1 MLLKNVY
8 TSIDIGSD
16 SIKVVVCEL
25 HNNKLNLLV
34 TSSVK
39 SKGIKKGL
47 IVNADDAQ
55 ASIKEAMEEIE
66 SLLGIKI
73 NKVIASIPA
82 NNAEF
87 TFIKG
92 EVKII
97 NENNVVSSDDIV
109 KVLQSSMKAKITPE
123 KEMVTII
130 PIDFR
135 LDDAEGM
142 QNPLGHKASKLAS
155 RAIMVSTPKKNI
167 ISVLSVIESMGI
179 EVVDIMINSIG
190 TINALKTREMDSQ
203 VGSIVNIGAE
213 TINVA
218 LYNKGTIVKNSIIP
232 IGSSAIDDNIAK
244 AYNLTLDK
252 ARIVK
257 ERFAVCHTKYASK
270 NDFYDVVNKDSKKIR
285 INQAEVSALVS
296 KRYCQL
302 LELIVKEITSLS
314 GKQLDYVMFTGGATN
329 AYRFDML
336 IKDKL
341 GKKASVGSVTMVG
354 LRNNQ
359 NSAAVGNIIYFINKL
374 KLKGKEYSMISEEDQ
389 DSLSSVNKNTANIS
403 SDSMLNKVVGYFF
416 GE

>member
-1 MLLKNVY
+1 MA
-8 TSIDIGSD
+8 
-16 SIKVVVCEL
+16 
-25 HNNKLNLLV
+25 

-47 IVNADDAQ
+47 IVNADEAQ
-55 ASIKEAMEEIE
+55 ASVKEAMEEIE

-73 NKVIASIPA
+73 KKVIASVPA

-92 EVKII
+92 EVKIN

-109 KVLQSSMKAKITPE
+109 KVLQTAMKTKSTPDL
-123 KEMVTII
+123 EMVTII
-130 PIDFR
+130 PIDFK
-135 LDDAEGM
+135 LDDTEVL
-142 QNPLGHKASKLAS
+142 QNPLGHKADKLNA

-167 ISVLSVIESMGI
+167 ISVLSVIESLDI
-179 EVVDIMINSIG
+179 EVIDIMISSIG
-190 TINALKTREMDSQ
+190 VMNALKNREIDKQ
-203 VGSIVNIGAE
+203 VGSIVNIGSD

-232 IGSSAIDDNIAK
+232 VGGVAIDIDIAK
-244 AYNLTLDK
+244 TYNLSLDK
-252 ARIVK
+252 AKRIK
-257 ERFAVCHTKYASK
+257 ERFTCATLKFASK
-270 NDFYDVVNKDSKKIR
+270 NEFYDVITNDSKKIR
-285 INQAEVSALVS
+285 INQAEVTTLVN
-296 KRYCQL
+296 KRYVQM

-329 AYRFDML
+329 IYRFDTL
-336 IKDKL
+336 LSEKL
-341 GKKASVGSVTMVG
+341 GKKATVGNVNIVG

-359 NSAAVGNIIYFINKL
+359 NSVALGNIIYFINKL
-374 KLKGKEYSMISEEDQ
+374 KLKGTEFSMLSNEDQ
-389 DSLSSVNKNTANIS
+389 ENLSSVKKNTANIS

>member
-25 HNNKLNLLV
+25 HNNKLNFLA

-73 NKVIASIPA
+73 NKVIASVPA

-389 DSLSSVNKNTANIS
+389 DNLSSVNKNTANIS

>member
-1 MLLKNVY
+1 MVKHVY
-8 TSIDIGSD
+8 TSVDIGSD
-16 SIKVVVCEL
+16 AIKVIVCEL
-25 HNNKLNLLV
+25 YKGKLNLLAA
-34 TSSVK
+34 TSVK

-73 NKVIASIPA
+73 NKVIASVPA

>member
-1 MLLKNVY
+1 
-8 TSIDIGSD
+8 
-16 SIKVVVCEL
+16 
-25 HNNKLNLLV
+25 
-34 TSSVK
+34 
-39 SKGIKKGL
+39 
-47 IVNADDAQ
+47 
-55 ASIKEAMEEIE
+55 
-66 SLLGIKI
+66 
-73 NKVIASIPA
+73 
-82 NNAEF
+82 
-87 TFIKG
+87 
-92 EVKII
+92 
-97 NENNVVSSDDIV
+97 
-109 KVLQSSMKAKITPE
+109 
-123 KEMVTII
+123 
-130 PIDFR
+130 
-135 LDDAEGM
+135 
-142 QNPLGHKASKLAS
+142 
-155 RAIMVSTPKKNI
+155 
-167 ISVLSVIESMGI
+167 MGI

-270 NDFYDVVNKDSKKIR
+270 NDFYDVVNKNSKKIR

-389 DSLSSVNKNTANIS
+389 DNLSSVNKNTANIS

>member
-25 HNNKLNLLV
+25 HNNKLNLLA

-73 NKVIASIPA
+73 NKVVASVPA

-142 QNPLGHKASKLAS
+142 QNPLGHKASKLTS

-244 AYNLTLDK
+244 AYNLTLEK

-389 DSLSSVNKNTANIS
+389 DNLSSVNKNTANIS

>member
-25 HNNKLNLLV
+25 HNNKLNLLA

-73 NKVIASIPA
+73 NKVIASVPA

-270 NDFYDVVNKDSKKIR
+270 N
-285 INQAEVSALVS
+285 AL
-296 KRYCQL
+296 Y
-302 LELIVKEITSLS
+302 
-314 GKQLDYVMFTGGATN
+314 G
-329 AYRFDML
+329 
-336 IKDKL
+336 
-341 GKKASVGSVTMVG
+341 
-354 LRNNQ
+354 
-359 NSAAVGNIIYFINKL
+359 
-374 KLKGKEYSMISEEDQ
+374 
-389 DSLSSVNKNTANIS
+389 
-403 SDSMLNKVVGYFF
+403 
-416 GE
+416 

>member
-1 MLLKNVY
+1 MMLLKNVY

-25 HNNKLNLLV
+25 HNNKLNLLA

-73 NKVIASIPA
+73 NKVIASVPA

-142 QNPLGHKASKLAS
+142 QTLRVLARNMS
-155 RAIMVSTPKKNI
+155 
-167 ISVLSVIESMGI
+167 
-179 EVVDIMINSIG
+179 
-190 TINALKTREMDSQ
+190 
-203 VGSIVNIGAE
+203 
-213 TINVA
+213 
-218 LYNKGTIVKNSIIP
+218 
-232 IGSSAIDDNIAK
+232 
-244 AYNLTLDK
+244 
-252 ARIVK
+252 
-257 ERFAVCHTKYASK
+257 F
-270 NDFYDVVNKDSKKIR
+270 
-285 INQAEVSALVS
+285 
-296 KRYCQL
+296 
-302 LELIVKEITSLS
+302 
-314 GKQLDYVMFTGGATN
+314 
-329 AYRFDML
+329 L
-336 IKDKL
+336 IKSIAL
-341 GKKASVGSVTMVG
+341 GKEKFG
-354 LRNNQ
+354 LPEKEEHAWTN
-359 NSAAVGNIIYFINKL
+359 FIR
-374 KLKGKEYSMISEEDQ
+374 
-389 DSLSSVNKNTANIS
+389 
-403 SDSMLNKVVGYFF
+403 
-416 GE
+416 